1 MSAQDNLG
9 RQWKQPTIPG
19 LGLPVPGGTLIR
31 RSGGLGHMPEDPHHS
46 ITAMLPIEQVK
57 KYREVDRA
65 GKHSYGTASE
75 EIISKIA
82 NDIKSGG
89 VIKEPLILEH
99 NTESQWGYL
108 GEGHHRLIA
117 AEKAGLTHVPVTIYS
132 SPHAGDVNSH
142 KKKGLGAPLTLMNP
156 RQWDPRNTGYQPKE
170 LHPGHFKE
178 FKDLE

>member
-1 MSAQDNLG
+1 MSAQDNLSSQ
-9 RQWKQPTIPG
+9 QWKQPIVPI
-19 LGLPVPGGTLIR
+19 PGGTEIKK
-31 RSGGLGHMPEDPHHS
+31 SGGLGHLPGDAHNS
-46 ITAMLPIEQVK
+46 ITAMLPISELK
-57 KYREVDRA
+57 RYKELDRE
-65 GKHSYGTASE
+65 GTHSYGKYSEETINNIASE
-75 EIISKIA
+75 V
-82 NDIKSGG
+82 KSGG

-108 GEGHHRLIA
+108 GEGHHRLAA

-132 SPHAGDVNSH
+132 SGYAGDVNSH

-178 FKDLE
+178 FKDLV